1 MFELVGIVFF
11 VLAAIDYVLKT
22 GNGDIHMLLALV
34 FIITSMAIKTHTE
47 SVKISNY
54 ISHSHKKDADNADKS
69 DEVIVKENE

>member
-22 GNGDIHMLLALV
+22 GSGDMHMLIALV

-54 ISHSHKKDADNADKS
+54 ITGSKGKSNEIDN
-69 DEVIVKENE
+69 VTVKEED